1 MNIPPI
7 AQKYLDEVTRPK
19 YNKDFVILSKRNPDL
34 LLKIITPI
42 VMLFNKK
49 FNTGFIT
56 ILFGKMWMP
65 YDFEKDAND
74 ERSLQLRY
82 SRLCIYS
89 LKGLRFYLFLPS
101 EQSGAGRLGSGG
113 CCAFCSWHLF
123 QPRSECGLNYELTEL
138 IYYLERRYTNTTTY
152 NLASK
157 RSISPRTLLVQTIIS
172 LGHSRITF
180 LRC

>member
-1 MNIPPI
+1 MNIPII
-7 AQKYLDEVTRPK
+7 AQKYLDEVTRAK
-19 YNKDFVILSKRNPDL
+19 YNKDFVILSKKNPDL

-56 ILFGKMWMP
+56 ILFGKM
-65 YDFEKDAND
+65 Y
-74 ERSLQLRY
+74 
-82 SRLCIYS
+82 
-89 LKGLRFYLFLPS
+89 
-101 EQSGAGRLGSGG
+101 GSGG
-113 CCAFCSWHLF
+113 WHVFCSWLPFPLH
-123 QPRSECGLNYELTEL
+123 SECGLSYELTEL

-172 LGHSRITF
+172 LGHSRVTF